1 MDHYS
6 FVWLKIG
13 AAVAVVVTFIYGN
26 FETKDHTK
34 ELLDHVVRIEQKVDS
49 LLEKR

>member
-13 AAVAVVVTFIYGN
+13 ASVAIVITFLYGN

-34 ELLDHVVRIEQKVDS
+34 ELIEHMVRIEQKVDKI
-49 LLEKR
+49 LEMR